1 MAGKY
6 SNKGA
11 VMIVPGSSPSRENNR
26 NELKSGA
33 TGKTFFI
40 PVVTTMS
47 DSNSTPF
54 KSGTLNS
61 PVAEVR
67 PAEGGVTPMILSGV
81 K

>member
-1 MAGKY
+1 M
-6 SNKGA
+6 
-11 VMIVPGSSPSRENNR
+11 
-26 NELKSGA
+26 KSGA

-47 DSNSTPF
+47 DSNYTPF

-67 PAEGGVTPMILSGV
+67 PVDGGNTPMVLSGV
-81 K
+81 

>member
-1 MAGKY
+1 
-6 SNKGA
+6 
-11 VMIVPGSSPSRENNR
+11 
-26 NELKSGA
+26 LKSGA

-61 PVAEVR
+61 PTAEVR
-67 PAEGGVTPMILSGV
+67 PVDGGATPMLLSGV
-81 K
+81 

>member
-1 MAGKY
+1 M
-6 SNKGA
+6 
-11 VMIVPGSSPSRENNR
+11 
-26 NELKSGA
+26 KSGA

-47 DSNSTPF
+47 DSNSSPF

-67 PAEGGVTPMILSGV
+67 PVDGGTTPMILSGV
-81 K
+81 